1 MILIPVPGAVE
12 PPRAIPSLHRPLRSN
27 LQESPAL
34 VLLLRRRNRYN
45 ASYQLSLW
53 GLKERV
59 SCQKKRAKYEWDLN
73 SSCIDEEKCEHVKS
87 LLPRDLS
94 AVCSWHFILTQTH
107 SLLNGSLE
115 GLLEGRNNKMLKEYQ
130 NLLNGTL
137 KRLLELRS
145 DHNVKQ
151 DNLSTAQTEER
162 KTLPAPPPP
171 PKPVDTHESNF
182 RITFFSA
189 TFKHWKRWD

>member
-1 MILIPVPGAVE
+1 MTGATNHYCSRGG
-12 PPRAIPSLHRPLRSN
+12 RAT
-27 LQESPAL
+27 
-34 VLLLRRRNRYN
+34 
-45 ASYQLSLW
+45 ASYSISPSASPPQPSRKSSIGFAL
-53 GLKERV
+53 EEEEQVQRV
-59 SCQKKRAKYEWDLN
+59 VSIVFVGVDRKSFLPKKRAKYEWDLN

-171 PKPVDTHESNF
+171 PKPVDTHTSNF
-182 RITFFSA
+182 PVTFFSA
-189 TFKHWKRWD
+189 TFTH